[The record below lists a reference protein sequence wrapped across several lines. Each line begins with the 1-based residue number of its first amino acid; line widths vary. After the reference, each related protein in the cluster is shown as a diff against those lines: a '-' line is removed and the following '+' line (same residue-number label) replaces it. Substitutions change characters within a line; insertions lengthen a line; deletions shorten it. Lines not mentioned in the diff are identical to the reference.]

1 MRRLLQGGRV
11 DRTQPL
17 TFWFDG
23 TRCTGFAGDTVASAL
38 LGAGG
43 SARSRRRCRA
53 TRGGNASVLRSVYLP
68 FTNAPRIFPFA
79 VRRPLVW
86 KQIHTGGQPWTSWA

>member
-38 LGAGG
+38 LGAGVDVIG
-43 SARSRRRCRA
+43 TSVSLGRP
-53 TRGGNASVLRSVYLP
+53 RGIMAAGVEEPTSV
-68 FTNAPRIFPFA
+68 
-79 VRRPLVW
+79 
-86 KQIHTGGQPWTSWA
+86 GQ